1 MTKDDVTIEVLQS
14 EYLNKDE
21 LQAPPVE
28 LSRIESHNIRIYY
41 GYNEGVLEFFPGL
54 TGFLSKVLPTPQEL
68 IDWLV
73 MMGKEAAA
81 AYVKERTRYGSLMH
95 GQFVPLL
102 VDNKYDLDSTYDV
115 IHQACRVSGLQV
127 DEVNWSREL
136 KRDVLAFAQWMDEYK
151 VIPLAI
157 EVPLITRKYG
167 IATLVDLVCKMTI
180 STKGFWGEEYK
191 SDTKTGFK
199 KGDPRETKQ
208 DCEIYAVVDFK
219 SRKKPYVTRADELQL
234 AYSVEMV
241 KENYPELKDEEFR
254 MFSWHPKA
262 WKTAPGSHFTEHT
275 SKHTIRELELYSEL
289 YYLTNDVYKY
299 SRMSFQGTVEVGG
312 DLSENYTT
320 RSLSEIIDLRA
331 IEEAKII
338 KKENN
343 E

>member
-1 MTKDDVTIEVLQS
+1 MTKEKDVTIEVLQS
-14 EYLNKDE
+14 EYLNKEE

-41 GYNEGVLEFFPGL
+41 GYNEGVLEFFPGV
-54 TGFLSKVLPTPQEL
+54 TGFLSKVLPTPKEL

-73 MMGKEAAA
+73 EKGAGAA
-81 AYVKERTRYGSLMH
+81 AYVKERTCYGSIMH

-102 VDNKYDLDSTYDV
+102 IDNKYELDSTYD
-115 IHQACRVSGLQV
+115 IINQACRIARIQV

-136 KRDVLAFAQWMDEYK
+136 KKDVLAFAQWMDEYK
-151 VIPLAI
+151 VVPLAI

-191 SDTKTGFK
+191 TGER
-199 KGDPRETKQ
+199 KGDPKETKE
-208 DCEIYAVVDFK
+208 DREVYAVVDFK

-234 AYSVEMV
+234 AYGVEMV
-241 KENYPELKDEEFR
+241 KENYPELKDKEFR
-254 MFSWHPKA
+254 MFSWHPKD

-275 SKHTIRELELYSEL
+275 SKHTIRELELYSEI
-289 YYLTNDVYKY
+289 YYLTNDVYRY

-312 DLSENYTT
+312 DLTDNYTT
-320 RSLSEIIDLRA
+320 RSLSEIIDLRE
-331 IEEAKII
+331 IEEAKLT

-343 E
+343 ETN